1 MEGAEMP
8 RKRGRARKTTR
19 RTRTDPAARER
30 ALDALSRMR
39 SDGLSLKRAARWAHT
54 TPETVRKYVGQAL
67 VKTAGGR
74 YAATPSDRL
83 TRYIRFLTKDGIV
96 GIRVRGS
103 KAASRVARHW
113 AAVKHYLLT
122 GETEALAEFRGRSIR
137 AGGVTYPFITDPKTL
152 ERIDAARETSFER
165 LYTQRG

>member
-1 MEGAEMP
+1 LEAVNYVRRDGCSLTEAAQ
-8 RKRGRARKTTR
+8 RARTTL
-19 RTRTDPAARER
+19 A
-30 ALDALSRMR
+30 
-39 SDGLSLKRAARWAHT
+39 
-54 TPETVRKYVGQAL
+54 TVRKYASPAL
-67 VKTAGGR
+67 VRSPGGR

-83 TRYIRFLTKDGIV
+83 TRHIRFLTKDGIAKV
-96 GIRVRGS
+96 RVRGS
-103 KAASRVARHW
+103 KPASRVARHW

-152 ERIDAARETSFER
+152 ERIDAAGETSFER

>member
-1 MEGAEMP
+1 MP

-19 RTRTDPAARER
+19 RPRTDPATRER
-30 ALDALSRMR
+30 ALEALSRIR
-39 SDGLSLKRAARWAHT
+39 SDGLSLTRAAKEAHT
-54 TPETVRKYVGQAL
+54 TPRTMRKHLGQAL
-67 VKTAGGR
+67 IKTAGGR

-83 TRYIRFLTKDGIV
+83 TRHIRFLTKDGIV

-113 AAVKHYLLT
+113 AAVKHYLPT

-137 AGGVTYPFITDPKTL
+137 AGGVTYPFITDPETL
-152 ERIDAARETSFER
+152 EWIDAAGETSFER